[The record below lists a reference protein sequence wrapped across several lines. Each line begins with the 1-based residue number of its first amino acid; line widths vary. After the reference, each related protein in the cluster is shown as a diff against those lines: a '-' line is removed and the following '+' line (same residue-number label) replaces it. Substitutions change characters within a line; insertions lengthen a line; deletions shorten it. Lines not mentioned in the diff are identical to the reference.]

1 MKNIILL
8 IYAFSFFL
16 FSCKE
21 NGKQVVENQEDSIQV
36 SAKIVEDWSI
46 LPFVKV
52 DSANPILLAVKTTI
66 FYCPISKKQV
76 FWEANDVYNPTAIV
90 RNGKVYMIYR
100 AEDTVKSVNGTSR
113 LGLAES
119 EDGIHFKRLPTPVF
133 YPDNDEMKKYEWMG
147 GCEDPR
153 IVEDSAGTYVMT
165 YTAYDGKTARLCVA
179 SSKDL
184 RKWKKHG
191 LAFKNPKNV
200 DMWSKSG
207 SIVCKLSQ
215 DGKMIA
221 TRIGGKYVMY
231 WGENGLIAKS
241 DNLLSWEFLADEKGE
256 PKSVLPK
263 REGQDIFD
271 NALVEPGA
279 AAILTEKGILLIYN
293 GASIDK
299 QKGGIS
305 NYCGGQALFDKN
317 DPTQLIAR
325 LDEPFIKPEKDYELK
340 GLVNKV
346 TFVEGLVYH
355 RGKWFL
361 YYGTADSK
369 IAVAVSE
376 HKIITLP

>member
-1 MKNIILL
+1 MKNPILL
-8 IYAFSFFL
+8 GLVLSLFFL
-16 FSCKE
+16 SCEKKE
-21 NGKQVVENQEDSIQV
+21 KKTVENQQDST
-36 SAKIVEDWSI
+36 KISSEKVADWAI
-46 LPFVKV
+46 FPFTKI
-52 DSANPILLAVKTTI
+52 DSVNPILLAIKTTD
-66 FYCPISKKQV
+66 FYCPISKKKV

-90 RNGKVYMIYR
+90 RNGKVYMVYR
-100 AEDTVKSVNGTSR
+100 AEDTVKAVNGTSR

-119 EDGIHFKRLPTPVF
+119 EDGIHFKRLPTPIF

-153 IVEDSAGTYVMT
+153 IVEDSTGTYLMT

-184 RKWKKHG
+184 KKWKKHG

-215 DGKMIA
+215 EGKMIA
-221 TRIGGKYVMY
+221 TKINGKYVMY
-231 WGENGLIAKS
+231 WGENGFIASS
-241 DNLLSWEFLADEKGE
+241 DDLLSWTFLADDKGA
-256 PKSVLPK
+256 PTSVLPK

-279 AAILTEKGILLIYN
+279 GAILTEKGILLIYN

-299 QKGGIS
+299 EKGGIS
-305 NYCGGQALFDKN
+305 NYCGGQALFDRN
-317 DPTQLIAR
+317 DPTKMIAR
-325 LDEPFIKPEKDYELK
+325 LDIPFIKPEKDYELK

-346 TFVEGLVYH
+346 TFTEGLVYH
-355 RGKWFL
+355 QGKWFL

-376 HKIITLP
+376 Q